1 MQAVQLLYTHTQA
14 HAQAPICFTPD
25 TYFIPS
31 LLELYNNLSPP
42 SNTCSMVNFSF
53 SNDASSF
60 GYGPGVNAANLTSSD
75 IANANA
81 RFRPRPRATRGDAAQ
96 IPDTRSGHCIAGV
109 TGPDYS
115 GWTKKEL
122 CKAVSGRRLKS
133 EKGAARM

>member
-1 MQAVQLLYTHTQA
+1 L
-14 HAQAPICFTPD
+14 D
-25 TYFIPS
+25 
-31 LLELYNNLSPP
+31 LYNNLSPP

-53 SNDASSF
+53 SADASSF

-81 RFRPRPRATRGDAAQ
+81 RFRPQPRATRGNAAQ
-96 IPDTRSGHCIAGV
+96 IPDTRSGHCIAGG

>member
-14 HAQAPICFTPD
+14 HTQAAICFTPD

-31 LLELYNNLSPP
+31 LLDLYNNHSPP

-53 SNDASSF
+53 SNDASSY
-60 GYGPGVNAANLTSSD
+60 GYGPGVNAANLTSTD

-81 RFRPRPRATRGDAAQ
+81 RSRPQPRATRGDAAQ
-96 IPDTRSGHCIAGV
+96 IPDTRSGRYIASV

-115 GWTKKEL
+115 GWTKAEL
-122 CKAVSGRRLKS
+122 CKAVSGRRIKS